1 MSSSYHYPDLLEGSV
16 RLVRLLPRDP
26 AASENSRIKCCFLPC
41 PLLNSETTH
50 PFEALS
56 YAWGSE
62 ENPKSISVDG
72 CDFLVG
78 ANLYSALLH
87 LQDDFIERILWVD
100 ALSINQEN
108 KDEKGQQVQSMAKIY
123 AKASRVIVWLGEATA
138 NGGDAAL
145 EYIRAVSN
153 RQTNTPVDQTKKE
166 LIVDL
171 LGRSWFQRIWVR
183 NTGSR

>member
-1 MSSSYHYPDLLEGSV
+1 MSSSCHYSDLPEGSV

-26 AASENSRIKCCFLPC
+26 AADESSRVKCCFLLC
-41 PLLNSETTH
+41 PLLKSETAH

-62 ENPKSISVDG
+62 ENPRSIWVDD
-72 CDFLVG
+72 CNFLVG

-100 ALSINQEN
+100 ALCINQEN
-108 KDEKGQQVQSMAKIY
+108 KAEKGRQVQSMAKIY

-153 RQTNTPVDQTKKE
+153 GQTTLVDATKKQ

-171 LGRSWFQRIWVR
+171 LGRSWFQRVWVR

>member
-1 MSSSYHYPDLLEGSV
+1 M
-16 RLVRLLPRDP
+16 RLVRLLPRDS
-26 AASENSRIKCCFLPC
+26 AAYGDSRIKCCFLPG
-41 PLLNSETTH
+41 PLLDSKTAH

-62 ENPKSISVDG
+62 ENSKSISVDG
-72 CDFLVG
+72 CNFLVG

-100 ALSINQEN
+100 ALCINQEN
-108 KDEKGQQVQSMAKIY
+108 TAEKGRQVQSMAKIY

-138 NGGDAAL
+138 NAGDEAL
-145 EYIRAVSN
+145 EYILAVSN
-153 RQTNTPVDQTKKE
+153 RQTTSVDETKKD

-171 LGRSWFQRIWVR
+171 LGRSWFQRAWVR